1 MTDKCT
7 GLPWHQQ
14 RQVHNRCRMSHTHF
28 CCISAAGSVSAGV
41 GRGAHKQVD
50 LAPWIKPF
58 AQHRCTWWQQHRQVD
73 IFVAGNLPVPSTGV
87 PVDNNTGQLFSFD
100 IGSLPRNISHRLV
113 TNVIPYSATTC
124 WLVTAV
130 TSHSTT
136 ACWLVTSVIPHC
148 YCLLTG
154 NYSHSSLLLLADW

>member
-1 MTDKCT
+1 MTLPLQLPLNVLVLIITILKITRPKKMVTIMTDKCT

-73 IFVAGNLPVPSTGV
+73 IFVTGNLPVPSTGV

-100 IGSLPRNISHRLV
+100 IGSLPRNI
-113 TNVIPYSATTC
+113 T
-124 WLVTAV
+124 VTA
-130 TSHSTT
+130 
-136 ACWLVTSVIPHC
+136 W
-148 YCLLTG
+148 LLT
-154 NYSHSSLLLLADW
+154 LFLTLPQLAD